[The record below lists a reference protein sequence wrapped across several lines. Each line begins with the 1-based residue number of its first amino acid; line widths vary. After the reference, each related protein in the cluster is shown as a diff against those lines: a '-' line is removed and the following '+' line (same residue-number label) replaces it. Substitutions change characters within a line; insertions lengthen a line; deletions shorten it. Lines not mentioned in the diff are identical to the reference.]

1 MPGLRVKMQEITKKH
16 WATTYLGKPWRVAS
30 SGPDAFDCWG
40 LVVDIQRRLDGRELE
55 LIHTNPDNLR
65 HLIRT
70 IRDHPIRQQWQPVA
84 TPREG
89 DIALMRQSRH
99 PVHVGVWLEV
109 DGGGILHCAQAC
121 GVVFQN
127 LHSLRLCGWHIESF
141 YQYVG
146 ELKS

>member
-1 MPGLRVKMQEITKKH
+1 VYREQFHINLEPI
-16 WATTYLGKPWRVAS
+16 P
-30 SGPDAFDCWG
+30 
-40 LVVDIQRRLDGRELE
+40 VD
-55 LIHTNPDNLR
+55 PDNLR

-70 IRDHPIRQQWQPVA
+70 IRDHPIRRQWQPVA
-84 TPREG
+84 VPREG

-99 PVHVGVWLEV
+99 PLHVGVWLEV

-141 YQYVG
+141 YQYSG
-146 ELKS
+146 DLKP